1 MDHLSLET
9 SGSSWSPSIIVPRT
23 LLFVWYRGPNIPL
36 LLEYP
41 DVQQLSGLFVWS
53 EGPTFPCCIIVR
65 QLWILVIHPIS
76 RINPPL
82 FCWCISLPVAKIF
95 LVLALKGTPMAPE
108 RVLDYHGILR
118 TLTVALC
125 ATRRERVR
133 AAVWQSTLQYHELSS
148 PSYEPIPVLYVWDKT
163 GRNWHMRNHPKS
175 SIFLLLILS
184 QQHRKMGRI
193 RSRKSR
199 AGPFT
204 PLPDISSY
212 EGQAKTYNE
221 PELSS
226 QSSSLKSSVSLSL
239 KRWYAKLRRLQN
251 ETRLEFLPGNR
262 SAPFITVLTLGQI
275 LAAQNEFL
283 NGQKQLQ
290 SLITLTILV
299 SLLTIKESRGK
310 TLQRPQESSF

>member
-1 MDHLSLET
+1 
-9 SGSSWSPSIIVPRT
+9 
-23 LLFVWYRGPNIPL
+23 
-36 LLEYP
+36 
-41 DVQQLSGLFVWS
+41 
-53 EGPTFPCCIIVR
+53 
-65 QLWILVIHPIS
+65 
-76 RINPPL
+76 
-82 FCWCISLPVAKIF
+82 
-95 LVLALKGTPMAPE
+95 
-108 RVLDYHGILR
+108 
-118 TLTVALC
+118 
-125 ATRRERVR
+125 
-133 AAVWQSTLQYHELSS
+133 
-148 PSYEPIPVLYVWDKT
+148 
-163 GRNWHMRNHPKS
+163 MRNHPKS